1 MRILIVGCWQLCC
14 ILRRL
19 MMMICA
25 VALFDMEFCCLCSAT
40 EVTCAGV
47 KPSCAVAMVYKSQQA
62 AKVRQATS
70 DVC

>member
-1 MRILIVGCWQLCC
+1 
-14 ILRRL
+14 

-40 EVTCAGV
+40 EVMYACV